1 MRASASTKQL
11 APFFYANPE
20 RENTAVSKTETK
32 TFYRTRSV
40 GKFSKQDL
48 GNTEKVRGNV
58 EKIRI
63 AISDADRK
71 KGRIISVFKM
81 RR

>member
-40 GKFSKQDL
+40 GKFSKQEL
-48 GNTEKVRGNV
+48 GLEKVQGNV

-63 AISDADRK
+63 TISDADRR